1 MDAIKTSPSI
11 GSRESRAAHVAPVEH
26 ERVHAAASAIVTAV
40 PFLCLGFV
48 AWQVWDRALHWHDL
62 VVFAATYIPIGLGVT
77 VGFHRHFTHRS
88 FKAPRWLRGLFG
100 ALGSAALEGPV
111 IAWVAA
117 HRKHHAFSDQEGDPH
132 SPHVDHGGNV
142 SGALRGLFHAHVGW
156 LFLHTQRPNKQRYAP
171 DLLDEPLIRVVDRIW
186 WAWVVVG
193 LAFPFA
199 LGLILSGSV
208 LGGLTG
214 LLWGGAVRIFVLHHI
229 TYSINS
235 LCHFYGRRRFAT
247 GDESRNLAW
256 LAPFSLGEAWH
267 NNHHAFPTSAE
278 HGLRW
283 WEVDLSAWVI
293 RGLERLGLAWD
304 VVRVEPER
312 QRRKAAVPA
321 S

>member
-1 MDAIKTSPSI
+1 M
-11 GSRESRAAHVAPVEH
+11 
-26 ERVHAAASAIVTAV
+26 
-40 PFLCLGFV
+40 
-48 AWQVWDRALHWHDL
+48 
-62 VVFAATYIPIGLGVT
+62 
-77 VGFHRHFTHRS
+77 
-88 FKAPRWLRGLFG
+88 
-100 ALGSAALEGPV
+100 
-111 IAWVAA
+111 
-117 HRKHHAFSDQEGDPH
+117 
-132 SPHVDHGGNV
+132 
-142 SGALRGLFHAHVGW
+142 
-156 LFLHTQRPNKQRYAP
+156 
-171 DLLDEPLIRVVDRIW
+171 
-186 WAWVVVG
+186 G
-193 LAFPFA
+193 LA
-199 LGLILSGSV
+199 LSGSI

-235 LCHFYGRRRFAT
+235 LCHFFGRRRFAT

-267 NNHHAFPTSAE
+267 NNHHAFPTSAA

-312 QRRKAAVPA
+312 QSRKAAVPV